1 MNDFV
6 HLRVHSEYSL
16 VDSIIDHKSIVKELL
31 GSDMSACAIT
41 DNTNMFGVIKQ
52 YKAFSSVGIKPIFG
66 VDIQYSYNDSEYGIT
81 LLAENN
87 EGYQNIVN
95 LVSRSY
101 REARRLNGIPI
112 IDKENLISENL
123 SGVIGFPCASG
134 GEIRKYIELGDFAQA
149 KRESILLQNIF
160 GKDNFFI
167 ELQRVAKPG
176 EELYVEKVL
185 DIALDLSIP
194 VVATNDVR
202 FMNSEDFDIHEIR
215 VGIHNGYTLLDR
227 KRISNYT
234 KQQYLKTSEEMY
246 DLFIDIPSALKN
258 TVEIAKRC
266 NVTFDLGSAVLPKF
280 DIPKGMTEDGYFSK
294 VSYKGLE
301 NRLKFIL
308 RKSDDK
314 EKNVLINTY
323 QTRLKVEIDVISKMG
338 FSGYFLIVADFI
350 EWSKKNG
357 ISVGPGRGSGA
368 GSLVAYALDITDIDP
383 IPYGLLFER
392 FLNPERV
399 SMPDFDID
407 FCINGRDRVVDYVA
421 EKYGR
426 DSVSQIIT
434 YGTMAAKAVI
444 RDVGRVLGH
453 PYGFVDRV
461 AKLIPNEL
469 GIKLSDACKK
479 GTPLYDLSVEDEA
492 VDILLT
498 SALKLEGTVR
508 NVGKHAA
515 GVVISPTCVSDFS
528 PIYCEEGSQQLITQ
542 FDKYDV
548 EEAGLVKFDFLG
560 LRNLTVIDKAV
571 KNINAGLHA
580 RRVELVDISKIP
592 LDDIDTFLLLQEA
605 KTTGVFQLE
614 SKGMKELISK
624 LKPDCFE
631 DIIALVALYRP
642 GPLGSGMVDD
652 FVNCKHGRQQVVYPH
667 PKLEIV
673 LKETYGTILY
683 QEQVMQIA
691 QILASYSLGSAD
703 ILRRAMGK
711 KNPAEMASQRVGFLD
726 GCLKNDIDEVLSGS
740 IFDLMEEFAN
750 YGFNKSHSAA
760 YALVSYQT
768 AWLKVHYPSEFM
780 AALLSSDMDKT
791 DKVNIFIDECISM
804 SIEICP
810 PDINLSKYEFTVS
823 TEGAVIYGLGAIKGI
838 GEAAIE
844 MIVEEH
850 ESSGDFID
858 IFDFCQRIEM
868 KKINKRV
875 LEALVYSGAL
885 DSIGEHRA
893 QLIEMIPEAI
903 KAAVQIN
910 ATAQSGQDDLFG
922 LGIKASSVTDMN
934 SLCTQI
940 ESWTL
945 RQRLIKEK
953 SVLGMCLSG
962 HIIDEIKFWM
972 PYIKVTPLS
981 NLEPTHRK
989 VPIRMVGVISKY
1001 EIRKTKKGSVIG
1013 IIEIDDGTSK
1023 LEVLIFS
1030 KILEGISGK
1039 FQIDD
1044 IIVIE
1049 GDVGIDNYSGRLK
1062 VTVKEIQHFF
1072 DALDNLLTQID
1083 IRLSLDLMSL
1093 NSVQIL
1099 SESFVKSSNDVVDG
1113 VNLHFNIF
1121 SEVSE
1126 YSLLMVSKC
1135 YLSKSIRDVHPQLLE
1150 QEFIES
1156 VEYTFK

>member
-1 MNDFV
+1 VNDFV

-16 VDSIIDHKSIVKELL
+16 VDSIIGYKSIVKELVE
-31 GSDMSACAIT
+31 SNMSACAIT

-52 YKAFSSVGIKPIFG
+52 YKAFSSLGIKPIFG
-66 VDIQYSYNDSEYGIT
+66 VDIRYFCNDSEYGLT

-87 EGYQNIVN
+87 DGYQSIVN
-95 LVSRSY
+95 LVSRAY
-101 REARRLNGIPI
+101 LEFQRVNGIPI
-112 IDKENLISENL
+112 VDKEWLISENL
-123 SGVIGFPCASG
+123 SGVIGFPCASR
-134 GEIRKYIELGDFAQA
+134 GEIKKHIELGDFAQA
-149 KRESILLQNIF
+149 KSEIILLQRVF

-167 ELQRVAKPG
+167 ELQRVGKCG
-176 EELYVEKVL
+176 EELYIEKVL
-185 DIALDLSIP
+185 GIALDLSIP
-194 VVATNDVR
+194 VIATNDVR
-202 FMNSEDFDIHEIR
+202 FISSEDFDSHEIR
-215 VGIHNGYTLLDR
+215 VGIHDGYTLLDR
-227 KRISNYT
+227 KRVSGYT
-234 KQQYLKTSEEMY
+234 AQQYLKTSAEMFE
-246 DLFIDIPSALKN
+246 LFVDIPSALKN
-258 TVEIAKRC
+258 TLEIAKRC
-266 NVTFDLGSAVLPKF
+266 NVTFDLGKAVLPKF
-280 DIPKGMTEDGYFSK
+280 DIPKELTEDQYFSK
-294 VSYKGLE
+294 VSYKGL
-301 NRLKFIL
+301 NHRLEFIL
-308 RKSDDK
+308 RKSNDK
-314 EKNVLINTY
+314 EKKLLTKNY
-323 QTRLKVEIDVISKMG
+323 QTRLQVEIDVISKMG

-426 DSVSQIIT
+426 GSVSQIIT
-434 YGTMAAKAVI
+434 YGTMAAKAVV

-453 PYGFVDRV
+453 PYGFVDRI

-479 GTPLYDLSVEDEA
+479 GTPLYDLSIEDEA
-492 VDILLT
+492 VDVLLK
-498 SALKLEGTVR
+498 SALKIEGTVR

-515 GVVISPTCVSDFS
+515 GVVISPTYVTDFS
-528 PIYCEEGSQQLITQ
+528 PIYCEEGTQQLITQ

-560 LRNLTVIDKAV
+560 LRNLTVIDQAV
-571 KNINAGLHA
+571 KNINATLFTK
-580 RRVELVDISKIP
+580 REELVDIRKIP
-592 LDDIDTFLLLQEA
+592 LDDMETFLLLQEA
-605 KTTGVFQLE
+605 KTTGIFQLE

-667 PKLEIV
+667 PNLEIV
-673 LKETYGTILY
+673 LQETYGTILY

-691 QILASYSLGSAD
+691 QILASYSLGNAD

-711 KNPAEMASQRVGFLD
+711 KNPAEMASQRVGFID

-768 AWLKVHYPSEFM
+768 AWLKTHYPAEFM

-791 DKVNIFIDECISM
+791 DKVNIFVNECVSM
-804 SIEICP
+804 SIEIHL

-823 TEGAVIYGLGAIKGI
+823 KEGAVIYGLGAIKGI
-838 GEAAIE
+838 GESVIQ

-850 ESSGDFID
+850 ESSGDFVD
-858 IFDFCQRIEM
+858 IFDFCKRIDI
-868 KKINKRV
+868 KKTNKRV

-893 QLIEMIPEAI
+893 QIIEIIPEAM
-903 KAAVQIN
+903 KAAVQMQ
-910 ATAQSGQDDLFG
+910 ATANSGQDDLFG
-922 LGIKASSVTDMN
+922 LSLEAPLAASI
-934 SLCTQI
+934 LCMQV
-940 ESWTL
+940 ERWTL
-945 RQRLIKEK
+945 RQQLINEK

-962 HIIDEIKFWM
+962 HIIDEVRFWL
-972 PYIKVTPLS
+972 PYIKATPLLH
-981 NLEPTHRK
+981 LEPTHRK

-1001 EIRKTKKGSVIG
+1001 EVRKTKKGSVIG
-1013 IIEIDDGTSK
+1013 IIEIDDGTSR
-1023 LEVLIFS
+1023 LDIIIFS
-1030 KILEGISGK
+1030 KILEDITGK
-1039 FQIDD
+1039 FKIDD

-1049 GDVGIDNYSGRLK
+1049 GEVGLDNYSGRLK
-1062 VTVKEIQHFF
+1062 VTVKEIKHFF
-1072 DALDNLLTQID
+1072 EALDNLLTKID
-1083 IRLSLDLMSL
+1083 IRLSLDSMDL
-1093 NSVQIL
+1093 NCVHVLGEGFLQVSNNKVDAINVNLDIL
-1099 SESFVKSSNDVVDG
+1099 SE
-1113 VNLHFNIF
+1113 
-1121 SEVSE
+1121 VSD
-1126 YSLLMVSKC
+1126 YSISIASKC
-1135 YLSKSIRDVHPQLLE
+1135 YLSKSIGEVHTQLSA
-1150 QEFIES
+1150 QGFIDS
-1156 VEYTFK
+1156 LEYTFR